1 MAKSKETATQPDN
14 IVYVAYYRYSDR
26 HGSEGMSILGVR
38 SKKEKAEK
46 LKSDD
51 IQKYLQNNGLLNS
64 DGTLNTD
71 SISEIDGDD
80 AEGKTLEDALTA
92 DSIKVDDEG
101 TWCEWDIS
109 EEPVL

>member
-26 HGSEGMSILGVR
+26 HGSEGSSILGVR
-38 SKKEKAEK
+38 RKKEDAEK
-46 LKSDD
+46 LKSEN
-51 IQKYLQNNGLLNS
+51 IQNYLQNNGLLNS
-64 DGTLNTD
+64 DGTLDTG
-71 SISEIDGDD
+71 SLTEIDGESAD
-80 AEGKTLEDALTA
+80 GKTLEDALTA
-92 DSIKVDDEG
+92 DSINVDGEG

>member
-1 MAKSKETATQPDN
+1 MAKSNKKTAQSEN

-26 HGSEGMSILGVR
+26 HGSEGASILGVR
-38 SKKEKAEK
+38 RKKEKAEK

-51 IQKYLQNNGLLNS
+51 IQKYLQNNGLLKS
-64 DGTLNTD
+64 DGTLDTS

-80 AEGKTLEDALTA
+80 AEGKTLEDALSA
-92 DSIKVDDEG
+92 DTINVDSEG
-101 TWCEWDIS
+101 TWCEWYIS